1 MIRIF
6 MDSTGF
12 SGDQSPPIVIH
23 PVQGEDLPGILA
35 VYRQS
40 QDFLALGPDPVA
52 SDEMVRQDIEISRCE
67 GGCFCGIFLNDRS
80 SIGVVDFIPN
90 NFEGCTQQA
99 FISLLMIAA
108 PYRRRGLGK
117 QVVRQIET
125 EILKNSRVRAILTA
139 VQINNPHALRFWQ
152 KQGYKIDSDP
162 EVQPDTT
169 ITCRLRKNIKIQGRR

>member
-1 MIRIF
+1 
-6 MDSTGF
+6 
-12 SGDQSPPIVIH
+12 
-23 PVQGEDLPGILA
+23 
-35 VYRQS
+35 
-40 QDFLALGPDPVA
+40 
-52 SDEMVRQDIEISRCE
+52 
-67 GGCFCGIFLNDRS
+67 
-80 SIGVVDFIPN
+80 
-90 NFEGCTQQA
+90 
-99 FISLLMIAA
+99 MIAA